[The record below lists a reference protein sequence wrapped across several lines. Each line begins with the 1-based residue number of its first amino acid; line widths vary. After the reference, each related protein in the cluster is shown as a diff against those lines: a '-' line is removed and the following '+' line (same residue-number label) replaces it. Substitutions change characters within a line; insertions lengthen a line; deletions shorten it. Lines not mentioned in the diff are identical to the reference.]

1 MVQHKWRSS
10 FVFANKLYSAVG
22 NRAHL
27 SLPPQPSLSPCK
39 TNWSETTPS
48 AHFTPWRSTARQFLL
63 KVRKSKLKKTLPSLC
78 SQKCLLKARTW
89 HLGGRVWHSQ
99 RLGSTEAS
107 LTVLIR
113 ASHPTLLA
121 AQSPASLALCI
132 SLIPCLWFRLEGR
145 TAAIVLASLCQ
156 EGKDG
161 IGREVWLNAQ
171 ALFCSAIFLL
181 CSNHFFFLIG
191 NHLKKKSE
199 FLN

>member
-10 FVFANKLYSAVG
+10 FVFANKLFLAVG

-27 SLPPQPSLSPCK
+27 SPPPQPSLSPCK

-48 AHFTPWRSTARQFLL
+48 AHFTPWRSAARQFLL

-99 RLGSTEAS
+99 KLDSIEAS

-113 ASHPTLLA
+113 VSHPTLLGGTK
-121 AQSPASLALCI
+121 SCFTSASLIL
-132 SLIPCLWFRLEGR
+132 CLWFRLEGR
-145 TAAIVLASLCQ
+145 TAAVALASLCQ

-161 IGREVWLNAQ
+161 IGREVWLKAQ
-171 ALFCSAIFLL
+171 ALFRSAIFLL
-181 CSNHFFFLIG
+181 CSNQFFPLLAIT
-191 NHLKKKSE
+191 
-199 FLN
+199 